1 MITCGWSKSRASR
14 SINSDLLS
22 AHREAHQENDDL
34 FFTVAEKVERDRGS
48 ALAKVELG
56 RLVQIRVVIVPDLD
70 CGLLAVTKNPF
81 QGIIE
86 GLDVLPENGQS
97 IRA

>member
-1 MITCGWSKSRASR
+1 M
-14 SINSDLLS
+14 
-22 AHREAHQENDDL
+22 
-34 FFTVAEKVERDRGS
+34 AEKVERDRGS